1 MNYDTIPFHEILF
14 QLGITGWT
22 LKKLPNNEEEFLAY
36 FEIAIPHSDGVG
48 IQYSNDSSKFGVT
61 WDQIVAKKEELETA
75 YTNNKY
81 QRDRLKVYPPIGD
94 QLDMQYWDKINGT
107 SIWSD
112 LITKIKSDNPKE

>member
-61 WDQIVAKKEELETA
+61 WDQIVAKKEELERKLGIFV
-75 YTNNKY
+75 TNLKPVKLRGIESNGMILAAQNKNKTEVIF
-81 QRDRLKVYPPIGD
+81 LTPEKKIEIGSKV
-94 QLDMQYWDKINGT
+94 
-107 SIWSD
+107 S
-112 LITKIKSDNPKE
+112 

>member
-36 FEIAIPHSDGVG
+36 FEIAIPRSDGVG
-48 IQYSNDSSKFGVT
+48 IQYSNDLSKFGVT

-81 QRDRLKVYPPIGD
+81 QRDRLKVDPPIGD